1 MLPYFR
7 SMEAFFDLSLPKSW
21 ADLSDPQLLFFFRQ
35 LATDKPMAEI
45 QTLCLCQWAN
55 VLVRCR
61 LYGSVYLVQHG
72 KQQATLT
79 LHQFVCAITAL
90 DFLKSFSPYPI
101 RIRTIGKVR
110 PMEADFQGVPFT
122 GFISHRQHP
131 LRMGFPRQLRPLPSP
146 LSAHLC
152 YRVLLPPHRGYPI
165 PSIIDIVNS
174 IRLAK
179 GNVFAEWKQSDTAKL
194 FKDHGY
200 KNKKE
205 SSGYFF

>member
-1 MLPYFR
+1 MLPYLR

-72 KQQATLT
+72 KLQATQT

-110 PMEADFQGVPFT
+110 PMEADFQGVPFSS
-122 GFISHRQHP
+122 FISHRQHP
-131 LRMGFPRQLRPLPSP
+131 LCMGLPRQLRPLPSP

-152 YRVLLPPHRGYPI
+152 HRVLYPPHR
-165 PSIIDIVNS
+165 
-174 IRLAK
+174 
-179 GNVFAEWKQSDTAKL
+179 
-194 FKDHGY
+194 
-200 KNKKE
+200 
-205 SSGYFF
+205 

>member
-1 MLPYFR
+1 MFPYFR

-61 LYGSVYLVQHG
+61 LYGCVYLVQHG

-101 RIRTIGKVR
+101 RIRTIGKAR
-110 PMEADFQGVPFT
+110 AMEADFQGVPFSS
-122 GFISHRQHP
+122 FISHRQHP
-131 LRMGFPRQLRPLPSP
+131 LRMGFSRQLRPLPSP
-146 LSAHLC
+146 LPTHLRH
-152 YRVLLPPHRGYPI
+152 RVFHPPHRGI
-165 PSIIDIVNS
+165 
-174 IRLAK
+174 
-179 GNVFAEWKQSDTAKL
+179 SDTKHHRHREQHT
-194 FKDHGY
+194 FSQGQRIR
-200 KNKKE
+200 
-205 SSGYFF
+205 

>member
-1 MLPYFR
+1 MFPYFR
-7 SMEAFFDLSLPKSW
+7 SMEAFFDLPLPKSW
-21 ADLSDPQLLFFFRQ
+21 AALSAPQLLFFFRQ

-101 RIRTIGKVR
+101 RIRTIGKAR
-110 PMEADFQGVPFT
+110 AMEADFHGVPFSS
-122 GFISHRQHP
+122 FISHRQHP
-131 LRMGFPRQLRPLPSP
+131 LRMGFSRQLRPLPSP
-146 LSAHLC
+146 LPTHLRH
-152 YRVLLPPHRGYPI
+152 RVFHPPHRGI
-165 PSIIDIVNS
+165 
-174 IRLAK
+174 
-179 GNVFAEWKQSDTAKL
+179 SDTKHHRHREQHT
-194 FKDHGY
+194 FSQGQRIR
-200 KNKKE
+200 
-205 SSGYFF
+205 